1 MRLIESGTREGAA
14 SNRGAPLTS
23 VGFHLSDDF
32 GADFVEVAG
41 DFSAWAPI
49 AMAHDSEGGF
59 VLDLQLEAGRR
70 WRYRFLLDGER
81 WMNDPEASQF
91 VDGPNGSAASV
102 LET

>member
-1 MRLIESGTREGAA
+1 MRLVESGTRDGAA
-14 SNRGAPLTS
+14 RKRGAPLTC

-32 GADFVEVAG
+32 GADVAEVAG

-49 AMAHDSEGGF
+49 AMANDPDGGF
-59 VLDLQLEAGRR
+59 VLDLQLETGRC